1 MRFYISRS
9 YRYIIMTKLTDKEF
23 NRLWEGIDHR
33 QGGQGDSPYT
43 QEFVDE
49 LFGNNKKEKKKKKK
63 GKKRSVS
70 D

>member
-9 YRYIIMTKLTDKEF
+9 RRYITVSEMTDKEF

-49 LFGNNKKEKKKKKK
+49 LFGNAKKRKKK
-63 GKKRSVS
+63 GRRE
-70 D
+70 